1 MLKFS
6 SPKLNKESKGMEIF
20 VKEYGFFRWYVGIVR
35 GSEADKIL
43 SNLSRSDLFI
53 FDIYSASF
61 RSFVFRSYT
70 TPPPSVNKC
79 FL

>member
-1 MLKFS
+1 
-6 SPKLNKESKGMEIF
+6 MEIF
-20 VKEYGFFRWYVGIVR
+20 VRLNSTIFLSNMSGIVR
-35 GSEADKIL
+35 GSKADKIL

-70 TPPPSVNKC
+70 TPLPSVNKC
-79 FL
+79 LL